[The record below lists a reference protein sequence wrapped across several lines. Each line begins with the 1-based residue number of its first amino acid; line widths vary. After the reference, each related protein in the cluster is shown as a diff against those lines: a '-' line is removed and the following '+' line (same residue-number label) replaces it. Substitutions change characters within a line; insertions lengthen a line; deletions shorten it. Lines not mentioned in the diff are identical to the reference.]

1 MVSLAT
7 IIIESSSVSS
17 FHPFIYIIGNE
28 ILMTSSKT
36 LNMQE
41 IQLEERLY
49 ENPLKQ

>member
-17 FHPFIYIIGNE
+17 FHPFIYIIGNA
-28 ILMTSSKT
+28 ILMASSKT

-41 IQLEERLY
+41 IQLEEIFY
-49 ENPLKQ
+49 KTP

>member
-7 IIIESSSVSS
+7 VIIESNSFSS
-17 FHPFIYIIGNE
+17 FHPFIYIIGND

-41 IQLEERLY
+41 IQLEEIFY
-49 ENPLKQ
+49 KTH